1 MDGCGRPKIAFIGGG
16 SYQWGP
22 KLILDIALNENLRGA
37 LLTLHDINHEALEDM
52 FSWAE
57 KAVEAAGSDLKLEKT
72 TQLERVLEGA
82 NFVILSISTGG
93 LDSMTY
99 DLEIPA
105 RYGIVQT
112 VGDTVGPGGLFRALR
127 NIPVVVEIARAMAE
141 CCPGAVMLNLTN
153 PMSVL
158 TRVVNKTTS
167 VRCIGLC
174 HELFSTLGMLSK
186 MFEVPEEALSVRVA
200 GINHFIWVT
209 EVAVYGRSVT
219 EEAFGRIAEGEAR
232 EIALEKAGGDP
243 DPFINTWGIRSELC
257 RLYGYLP
264 AAGDRHVCE
273 FLSGYLQDERERE
286 RLDLRITTIDTRH
299 RQLAANRERVRRV
312 INGEEPVEV
321 ERSREEISDIIAS
334 IWTGRDSINIVN
346 LPNRG
351 QISGLPRGAVV
362 ESYGAINGLGACGIA
377 FGKLPS
383 VIAAMVHPHVFN
395 QEVIVEAGLSGNKE
409 LASRAFA
416 NDPLTGHHCDS
427 KSMFEEMFEAH
438 SGYLTQFRTAA
449 RPNI

>member
-1 MDGCGRPKIAFIGGG
+1 MDGCGGPKIAFIGGG

-22 KLILDIALNENLRGA
+22 KLILDIALNENLRGG
-37 LLTLHDINHEALEDM
+37 LLTLHDINREALEDM

-57 KAVEAAGSDLKLEKT
+57 KAVEAAGSDLRLEKAA
-72 TQLERVLEGA
+72 QLEQALEGA
-82 NFVILSISTGG
+82 DFVILSISTGG
-93 LDSMTY
+93 LEAMTH

-105 RYGIVQT
+105 RYGVVQT

-127 NIPVVVEIARAMAE
+127 NIPVVVGIARAMEE
-141 CCPGAVMLNLTN
+141 CCPDALMLNLTN
-153 PMSVL
+153 PMTVL
-158 TRVVNKTTS
+158 TRAVNKATS
-167 VRCIGLC
+167 VRCVGLC
-174 HELFSTLGMLSK
+174 HELFSTLGMLSE

-209 EVAVYGRSVT
+209 GVAVYGRNIT
-219 EEAFGRIAEGEAR
+219 EEAFRRIAEGEAR
-232 EIALEKAGGDP
+232 GIALEKAGGNP

-273 FLSGYLQDERERE
+273 FVPGYLYYERERE
-286 RLDLRITTIDTRH
+286 RLDLRLTTIDTRREH
-299 RQLAANRERVRRV
+299 LAANRERVRRV

-334 IWTGRDSINIVN
+334 IWTGEDSINIVN

-362 ESYGAINGLGACGIA
+362 ETYGAINGLGACGIA
-377 FGKLPS
+377 FGELPS
-383 VIAAMVHPHVFN
+383 VIAAMIYPHVFN
-395 QEVIVEAGLSGNKE
+395 QETIVHAGLSGDKE
-409 LASRAFA
+409 LAFRAFA
-416 NDPLTGHHCDS
+416 NDPLIGHHPDS
-427 KSMFEEMFEAH
+427 RSMFEEMFEAH

-449 RPNI
+449 RPNV